1 MPYHEEEARRLVI
14 QAGLLLTEKKLIART
29 WGNISARICDTQFV
43 ITPSGRAYDTLKP
56 EDLVKV
62 NIADGSYTASNKPSS
77 ECGVHLAAYQ
87 LRRDISFV
95 IHTHQFYASAVCA
108 ACEDTPFAPCAA
120 YGKPGSVALKESLA
134 KTITAHPE
142 SKAFLMARH
151 GVLCLGSDYDDAFTV
166 AEELEQNCKALFAR
180 RVAVD
185 EAAEITKVAIAGHG
199 TALLERSHYIDRFCQ
214 RNAKLRPYIDDF
226 AQIVG
231 PYARCVAMAAAARG
245 LRNRGAV
252 LIRNHGA
259 LCVEPDAEAA
269 AMIVN
274 KNCAAA
280 LYAANTAPL
289 SLMDAAQ
296 QRRFYLKK
304 YAKRIK

>member
-120 YGKPGSVALKESLA
+120 YGKPGSA
-134 KTITAHPE
+134 
-142 SKAFLMARH
+142 
-151 GVLCLGSDYDDAFTV
+151 
-166 AEELEQNCKALFAR
+166 ALFSSISTSSRSLSRPSASLR
-180 RVAVD
+180 SSR
-185 EAAEITKVAIAGHG
+185 AACCSSSCFFSSSNCSI
-199 TALLERSHYIDRFCQ
+199 
-214 RNAKLRPYIDDF
+214 
-226 AQIVG
+226 
-231 PYARCVAMAAAARG
+231 RCRTPS
-245 LRNRGAV
+245 NQ
-252 LIRNHGA
+252 
-259 LCVEPDAEAA
+259 
-269 AMIVN
+269 
-274 KNCAAA
+274 K
-280 LYAANTAPL
+280 
-289 SLMDAAQ
+289 
-296 QRRFYLKK
+296 
-304 YAKRIK
+304 

>member
-14 QAGLLLTEKKLIART
+14 QTGLLLTEKKLIART

-120 YGKPGSVALKESLA
+120 YGKPGSAALKESLA

-142 SKAFLMARH
+142 SKAFS
-151 GVLCLGSDYDDAFTV
+151 G
-166 AEELEQNCKALFAR
+166 K
-180 RVAVD
+180 
-185 EAAEITKVAIAGHG
+185 
-199 TALLERSHYIDRFCQ
+199 
-214 RNAKLRPYIDDF
+214 
-226 AQIVG
+226 
-231 PYARCVAMAAAARG
+231 
-245 LRNRGAV
+245 
-252 LIRNHGA
+252 
-259 LCVEPDAEAA
+259 
-269 AMIVN
+269 
-274 KNCAAA
+274 
-280 LYAANTAPL
+280 
-289 SLMDAAQ
+289 
-296 QRRFYLKK
+296 
-304 YAKRIK
+304 

>member
-108 ACEDTPFAPCAA
+108 AYIIFLIGYTFSNECV
-120 YGKPGSVALKESLA
+120 KRHQLSVCIYI
-134 KTITAHPE
+134 KT
-142 SKAFLMARH
+142 
-151 GVLCLGSDYDDAFTV
+151 
-166 AEELEQNCKALFAR
+166 
-180 RVAVD
+180 
-185 EAAEITKVAIAGHG
+185 
-199 TALLERSHYIDRFCQ
+199 
-214 RNAKLRPYIDDF
+214 KLIF
-226 AQIVG
+226 I
-231 PYARCVAMAAAARG
+231 C
-245 LRNRGAV
+245 
-252 LIRNHGA
+252 I
-259 LCVEPDAEAA
+259 
-269 AMIVN
+269 
-274 KNCAAA
+274 
-280 LYAANTAPL
+280 
-289 SLMDAAQ
+289 
-296 QRRFYLKK
+296 F
-304 YAKRIK
+304 

>member
-1 MPYHEEEARRLVI
+1 MPYREEEARRLVI
-14 QAGLLLTEKKLIART
+14 QAGLLLTEKKLIVRT
-29 WGNISARICDTQFV
+29 WGNISARISDTQFI

-56 EDLVKV
+56 EDLVKIT
-62 NIADGSYTASNKPSS
+62 IADGSYTGPNIPSS
-77 ECGVHLAAYQ
+77 EWGVHLAAYQ
-87 LRRDISFV
+87 LRKDISFV

-120 YGKPGSVALKESLA
+120 YGKPGSAALRDSLA
-134 KTITAHPE
+134 KTIAAHPE
-142 SKAFLMARH
+142 SSAFLMARH
-151 GVLCLGSDYDDAFTV
+151 GALCLGGSYDDAFAA
-166 AEELEQNCKALFAR
+166 AEALERNCKALFAR

-185 EAAEITKVAIAGHG
+185 ETTQITNIAVAGHG
-199 TALLERSHYIDRFCQ
+199 TALLVRSRYIDCFCQ
-214 RNAKLRPYIDDF
+214 QKAGLRPYIDDF

-231 PYARCVAMAAAARG
+231 PYARCVTMAAAARG

-252 LIRNHGA
+252 LIRGHGA
-259 LCVEPDAEAA
+259 LCVDPDAEAA
-269 AMIVN
+269 SMIVN

-280 LYAANTAPL
+280 LYASDTAPL
-289 SLMDAAQ
+289 SLMDAAW